1 MKLVF
6 GDQLSPLVDL
16 LEAFVEHSLSPKH
29 LTAGGRFT
37 ESVALVRPEELNIFP
52 RNHLS

>member
-1 MKLVF
+1 MESTWSLLPADTFKIRDEMKLVF

-37 ESVALVRPEELNIFP
+37 
-52 RNHLS
+52 